1 MVKIILLSL
10 CLIGCTTPEI
20 KPQIE
25 YGSNA
30 GWDGEIVIEFI
41 IPF

>member
-25 YGSNA
+25 YGSNT
-30 GWDGEIVIEFI
+30 GLNGEIVIEFTV
-41 IPF
+41 PF

>member
-1 MVKIILLSL
+1 
-10 CLIGCTTPEI
+10 EI

-30 GWDGEIVIEFI
+30 GWDGEIIVEFI